1 MRWEDAHARGEDPTP
16 EVLCGAE
23 TRWVSA
29 LRDRIAKRKRLHEVL
44 ALPEATEGGRGDGSL
59 PEFPGHEVLGEV
71 GRGGMGVVYRAL
83 DVRLGRIVA
92 LKTLAEARH
101 ASRDQLDRFL
111 DEAKAV
117 ARLRHPNIIAIH
129 AIDEHEERPYFS
141 LEYAEGG
148 NLAQRLAEGPMSPRP
163 AAELVESLARAV
175 HVAHRAGI
183 IHRDLK
189 PSNVLLTA
197 EGVPKVGDFGLAKL
211 LGGDSARTFS
221 GQVMGTPSYMA
232 PEQAEGHARR
242 WARPPTSM
250 RWGRSSTIR

>member
-1 MRWEDAHARGEDPTP
+1 MRWEEAHARGEEPTP
-16 EVLCGAE
+16 EVLCGGD
-23 TRWVSA
+23 TRWLPV
-29 LRDRIAKRKRLHEVL
+29 LRDADREAEAAARGPGL
-44 ALPEATEGGRGDGSL
+44 AGGGGEPASGSSAVTAAA
-59 PEFPGHEVLGEV
+59 EFPGHEVLGEI
-71 GRGGMGVVYRAL
+71 GRGGMGVVYRAR

-92 LKTLAEARH
+92 LKTLAEAQH

-111 DEAKAV
+111 VEAKAV

-129 AIDEHEERPYFS
+129 AIGEHEERPYFS

-148 NLAQRLAEGPMSPRP
+148 NLAQRLADGPMAPRQ

-175 HVAHRAGI
+175 HAAHRAGI

-211 LGGDSARTFS
+211 WTATRRG
-221 GQVMGTPSYMA
+221 PS
-232 PEQAEGHARR
+232 PVR
-242 WARPPTSM
+242 
-250 RWGRSSTIR
+250 